1 MKNNVK
7 GINNKVVSNL
17 ITNFLL
23 IKNLPT
29 HYKFVRE
36 NKKGNLL
43 GKKVKFSPYLNL
55 IDLMEN
61 NPEIKNKVA
70 IKQNREVTYLE
81 FRKEIDKLGQFLHYE
96 IGTLKGENITIC
108 AESSI
113 EGIEAFF
120 AFNKLGL
127 VNARAF
133 NGAKKDKLN
142 HSIIDFDSRIV
153 FTDDNNLDEL
163 SISLDGTRV
172 ENVIVMSEAKE
183 EKINNF
189 KQKNPN
195 VNIYLWSEII
205 SKEYPYDDYI
215 EKVGINDMA
224 SILYTSGSG
233 GEPKPISITNKVY
246 VNMPNI
252 VETTAN
258 QKICDDEK
266 VVGVVSHEYPY
277 AAINSTVMILLMGK
291 TLILPKTVENNALDF
306 HDLIKNHPD
315 KIQAIPNFY
324 KLLESAISNGEVDT
338 NDLKH
343 LKNIVSGGETYLL
356 KEKIDIINF
365 LNKFLADPL
374 LIDGFGFGEL
384 GSATAL
390 KFGLSNYFLL
400 MNGIVAKAIDEET
413 GEDLKAGKEGVLCIS
428 SPSISKCYYNNE
440 EATKESYITDE
451 NGNYWFKSDTYG
463 SVHGMFNR
471 LVKLGGRIREYFITG
486 DGHGNFVKVYAG
498 NVENAIMETNI
509 VENCIVVPSDSSAL
523 PTAVAYISIKE
534 DCFLTPDEIEN
545 KIKESCKTLEEFAQP
560 TEIIIEKEIKRTA
573 AQKKN
578 YKYYRQLQLNKD
590 KVKTL
595 G

>member
-7 GINNKVVSNL
+7 GINNKAISNL

-36 NKKGNLL
+36 NKKGKLL

-70 IKQNREVTYLE
+70 IKQDREVTYLE

-96 IGTLKGENITIC
+96 IGALKGENITIC

-113 EGIEAFF
+113 EGIESFF

-153 FTDDNNLDEL
+153 FTDDSNLDEL

-172 ENVIVMSEAKE
+172 ENIIIMSETTE

-215 EKVGINDMA
+215 EEVGINDMA
-224 SILYTSGSG
+224 SILYTSGSS

-266 VVGVVSHEYPY
+266 VIGVVSHEYPY

-291 TLILPKTVENNALDF
+291 TLILPKTSENNTLDF

-324 KLLESAISNGEVDT
+324 KLLENAISKGEVDT
-338 NDLKH
+338 NDLKN
-343 LKNIVSGGETYLL
+343 LKSIVSGGETYLL
-356 KEKIDIINF
+356 EEKIDIINF
-365 LNKFLADPL
+365 LNKFLTDPL

-390 KFGLSNYFLL
+390 KFGLSDYFLL
-400 MNGIVAKAIDEET
+400 MNGIVAKTIDEKT
-413 GEDLKAGKEGVLCIS
+413 GEDLKTGKEGILCIS

-440 EATKESYITDE
+440 EATKDSYITDK

-498 NVENAIMETNI
+498 NVENSIMATNI

-523 PTAVAYISIKE
+523 PTAVAYISIKD

-545 KIKESCKTLEEFAQP
+545 KVKESCKTLEEFAQP
-560 TEIIIEKEIKRTA
+560 TEIIIEKEIKRTD
-573 AQKKN
+573 AQKKD
-578 YKYYRQLQLNKD
+578 YKYYRQLQLAKD
-590 KVKTL
+590 KIKTL
-595 G
+595 C